1 MDIRIKKKPWYRRYL
16 YHIAGGT
23 ALAALVIYATIMSLE
38 PQKVKLS
45 DTKEVLASAEMR
57 DFTEYLDVEGIV
69 QPIMTIQV
77 NTMESGFV
85 ERIVAE
91 NGAMLN
97 AGDTILILSNPE
109 LLHSI
114 EDEND
119 AWEDSQRRY
128 REQEIEMQQKSIVLR
143 QQALDANYQ
152 LTSIENSLKQS
163 REEYRMGIRSKAEL
177 DVAEK
182 NYEYQKKKA
191 LLQLESLGHDSVSA
205 RLMREMAAA
214 NREASDKKRAR
225 SAARTRNLVV
235 RAPVAGQLSFL
246 AVTLGQQVGAGTKV
260 GEIKIMKQFKIK
272 ASLNEFYID
281 RIANGQPASVR
292 YQEKTYPM
300 RISQVVPEVKEKKF
314 DCSLVF
320 TGEMPEN
327 IRIGKS
333 YRVQIELGSK
343 ERTLVI
349 PRGDFLSTTG
359 GLWIYKLDADGSR
372 AVKTEIETGR
382 QNPQQI
388 EILSGLKAGDRV
400 IIGDYDK
407 LNGENE
413 VYIKPHPQPL
423 SKREGR

>member
-1 MDIRIKKKPWYRRYL
+1 MDIRIKKKPWYWRYL
-16 YHIAGGT
+16 YHIIGGT
-23 ALAALVIYATIMSLE
+23 LLAALVIYATIMSLE
-38 PQKVKLS
+38 PHKVKLS
-45 DTKEVLASAEMR
+45 DTKEVLGTAEMR

-85 ERIVAE
+85 EHIVAE
-91 NGAMLN
+91 DGAMLN
-97 AGDTILILSNPE
+97 EGDTILILSNPE
-109 LLHSI
+109 LLRSI
-114 EDEND
+114 DDEND

-128 REQEIEMQQKSIVLR
+128 REQEIGMQQKSIVLR
-143 QQALDANYQ
+143 QQSLDANYQ
-152 LTSIENSLKQS
+152 LASIEKSLQQS
-163 REEYRMGIRSKAEL
+163 REEYRMGIKSKAEL
-177 DVAEK
+177 EVAEK

-205 RLMREMAAA
+205 RLMREIAVA
-214 NREASDKKRAR
+214 NRHASDKKRAR

-246 AVTLGQQVGAGTKV
+246 AVTIGQQVGAGTKV

-272 ASLNEFYID
+272 ASLNEYYID
-281 RIANGQPASVR
+281 CIANGLPASVR

-359 GLWIYKLDADGSR
+359 GLWIYKLDADGTR

-423 SKREGR
+423 SKRKGR

>member
-38 PQKVKLS
+38 HQKVKLS

-91 NGAMLN
+91 DGAMLN
-97 AGDTILILSNPE
+97 EGDTILILGNPE

-281 RIANGQPASVR
+281 RIANGLPASVR

-333 YRVQIELGSK
+333 YRVQIELGNK

-413 VYIKPHPQPL
+413 VYIK
-423 SKREGR
+423 

>member
-1 MDIRIKKKPWYRRYL
+1 MDIRIKKKHWYRRYL

-45 DTKEVLASAEMR
+45 DTKEVLASAEMS
-57 DFTEYLDVEGIV
+57 DFNEYLDVEGIV

-91 NGAMLN
+91 DGAMLN
-97 AGDTILILSNPE
+97 EGDTILILSNPE

-114 EDEND
+114 EDENN

-205 RLMREMAAA
+205 RLMREIAAA

-225 SAARTRNLVV
+225 SAARTKNLVV

-260 GEIKIMKQFKIK
+260 GEIKVMKQFKIK
-272 ASLNEFYID
+272 ASLNEYYID
-281 RIANGQPASVR
+281 RIANGLPASVR
-292 YQEKTYPM
+292 YQEKNYPM

-349 PRGDFLSTTG
+349 PSGDFLSTTG

-382 QNPQQI
+382 QNPNQI

-413 VYIKPHPQPL
+413 VYIK
-423 SKREGR
+423 

>member
-16 YHIAGGT
+16 YHIIGGT
-23 ALAALVIYATIMSLE
+23 LLAALVIYATVMSLE
-38 PQKVKLS
+38 PHKMKLS
-45 DTKEVLASAEMR
+45 DTKEVLATAR
-57 DFTEYLDVEGIV
+57 VDDFTEYIDVEGIV
-69 QPIMTIQV
+69 QPIMTVQV
-77 NTMESGFV
+77 NTMEGGFV

-97 AGDTILILSNPE
+97 AGDTILILTNPE

-114 EDEND
+114 EDENN

-143 QQALDANYQ
+143 QQSLDANYQ
-152 LTSIENSLKQS
+152 LASIEKSLQQS
-163 REEYRMGIRSKAEL
+163 REEYRMGIKSKAEL

-205 RLMREMAAA
+205 RLMREIAAA

-225 SAARTRNLVV
+225 SVARTRNLVV

-246 AVTLGQQVGAGTKV
+246 AVTLGQQVGTGTKV
-260 GEIKIMKQFKIK
+260 GEIKVMKQFKIK
-272 ASLNEFYID
+272 ASLNEYYID
-281 RIANGQPASVR
+281 RIANGLPASVR

-320 TGEMPEN
+320 TSKMPEN

-333 YRVQIELGSK
+333 YRVQIALGSK

-372 AVKTEIETGR
+372 AVKTEIETGK
-382 QNPQQI
+382 QNPNQI

-413 VYIKPHPQPL
+413 VYIK
-423 SKREGR
+423 

>member
-38 PQKVKLS
+38 PQNVKLS

-91 NGAMLN
+91 DGAMLN
-97 AGDTILILSNPE
+97 EGDTILILSNPE

-246 AVTLGQQVGAGTKV
+246 GVTPGQQVGSGVKV
-260 GEIKIMKQFKIK
+260 GEIKIMTQFKIK
-272 ASLNEFYID
+272 VSLNEYYID
-281 RIANGQPASVR
+281 RIANGLPASVR

-320 TGEMPEN
+320 TSKMPEN

-333 YRVQIELGSK
+333 YRVQIALGSK

-359 GLWIYKLDADGSR
+359 GLWIYKLDADGTR

-400 IIGDYDK
+400 IVGDYDK

-413 VYIKPHPQPL
+413 VYIK
-423 SKREGR
+423 

>member
-38 PQKVKLS
+38 PHKVKLS
-45 DTKEVLASAEMR
+45 DTKEVLALAEMR

-91 NGAMLN
+91 DGAMLN
-97 AGDTILILSNPE
+97 EGDTILILSNPE

-205 RLMREMAAA
+205 RLMREIAAA

-225 SAARTRNLVV
+225 SAARTKNLVV

-260 GEIKIMKQFKIK
+260 GEIKVMKQFKIK
-272 ASLNEFYID
+272 ASLNEYYID
-281 RIANGQPASVR
+281 RIANGLPASVR

-320 TGEMPEN
+320 TSKMPEN

-333 YRVQIELGSK
+333 YRVQIALGSK

-349 PRGDFLSTTG
+349 PRGDFLAATG

-382 QNPQQI
+382 QNPNQI

-413 VYIKPHPQPL
+413 VYVK
-423 SKREGR
+423 

>member
-91 NGAMLN
+91 DGAMLN
-97 AGDTILILSNPE
+97 EGDTILILSNPE

-260 GEIKIMKQFKIK
+260 GEIKVMKQFKIK

-281 RIANGQPASVR
+281 RIANGLPASVR

-320 TGEMPEN
+320 TSKMPEN

-333 YRVQIELGSK
+333 YRVQIGLGIK

-349 PRGDFLSTTG
+349 PRGDFLAATG

-413 VYIKPHPQPL
+413 VYVK
-423 SKREGR
+423 

>member
-23 ALAALVIYATIMSLE
+23 ALAALVIYATIISLE

-91 NGAMLN
+91 DGAMLN
-97 AGDTILILSNPE
+97 EGDTILILSNPE

-225 SAARTRNLVV
+225 SAARTRNLAV
-235 RAPVAGQLSFL
+235 RAPLAGQLSFL

-300 RISQVVPEVKEKKF
+300 HISQVVPEVKEKKF

-407 LNGENE
+407 LIGENE
-413 VYIKPHPQPL
+413 VYVK
-423 SKREGR
+423 

>member
-91 NGAMLN
+91 DGAMLN
-97 AGDTILILSNPE
+97 EGDTILILGNPE

-281 RIANGQPASVR
+281 RIANGLPASVR

-333 YRVQIELGSK
+333 YRVQIAL
-343 ERTLVI
+343 
-349 PRGDFLSTTG
+349 
-359 GLWIYKLDADGSR
+359 
-372 AVKTEIETGR
+372 
-382 QNPQQI
+382 
-388 EILSGLKAGDRV
+388 
-400 IIGDYDK
+400 
-407 LNGENE
+407 
-413 VYIKPHPQPL
+413 
-423 SKREGR
+423 

>member
-91 NGAMLN
+91 DGAMLN
-97 AGDTILILSNPE
+97 EGDTILILSNPE

-281 RIANGQPASVR
+281 RIANGLPASVR

-333 YRVQIELGSK
+333 YRVLIELGSK

-413 VYIKPHPQPL
+413 VYIK
-423 SKREGR
+423 

>member
-23 ALAALVIYATIMSLE
+23 ALAALVIYATIISLE

-91 NGAMLN
+91 DGAMLN
-97 AGDTILILSNPE
+97 EGDTILILSNPE

-413 VYIKPHPQPL
+413 VYVK
-423 SKREGR
+423 

>member
-91 NGAMLN
+91 DGAMLN
-97 AGDTILILSNPE
+97 EGDTILILSNPE

-413 VYIKPHPQPL
+413 VYVK
-423 SKREGR
+423 

>member
-91 NGAMLN
+91 DGAMLN
-97 AGDTILILSNPE
+97 EGDTILILGNPE

-191 LLQLESLGHDSVSA
+191 LLQLESLGHDSISA

-281 RIANGQPASVR
+281 RIANGLPASVR

-413 VYIKPHPQPL
+413 VYIK
-423 SKREGR
+423 

>member
-23 ALAALVIYATIMSLE
+23 ALAALVIYATIISLE

-91 NGAMLN
+91 DGAMLN
-97 AGDTILILSNPE
+97 EGDTILILSNPE

-413 VYIKPHPQPL
+413 VYIK
-423 SKREGR
+423 

>member
-91 NGAMLN
+91 DGAMLN
-97 AGDTILILSNPE
+97 EGDTILILSNPE

-235 RAPVAGQLSFL
+235 RAQVAGQLSFL

-320 TGEMPEN
+320 TGEKPEN

-333 YRVQIELGSK
+333 YRVQIALGSK

-359 GLWIYKLDADGSR
+359 GLWIYKLDADGTR

-400 IIGDYDK
+400 IVGDYDK

-413 VYIKPHPQPL
+413 VYIK
-423 SKREGR
+423 

>member
-16 YHIAGGT
+16 YHITGGT
-23 ALAALVIYATIMSLE
+23 ALAALVIYATIISLE
-38 PQKVKLS
+38 PHKVKLS
-45 DTKEVLASAEMR
+45 DTKEVLGTAEMR

-91 NGAMLN
+91 DGAMLN
-97 AGDTILILSNPE
+97 EGDTILILGNPE

-246 AVTLGQQVGAGTKV
+246 AVTIGQQVGAGTKV

-272 ASLNEFYID
+272 ASLNEYYID
-281 RIANGQPASVR
+281 RIANGLPASVR

>member
-23 ALAALVIYATIMSLE
+23 ALAALVIYATIISLE

-91 NGAMLN
+91 DGAMLN
-97 AGDTILILSNPE
+97 EGDTILILGNPE

-281 RIANGQPASVR
+281 RIANGLPASVR

-413 VYIKPHPQPL
+413 VYVK
-423 SKREGR
+423 

>member
-23 ALAALVIYATIMSLE
+23 ALAALVIYATIISLE
-38 PQKVKLS
+38 PHKVKLS
-45 DTKEVLASAEMR
+45 DTKEVLGTAEMR

-91 NGAMLN
+91 DGAMLN
-97 AGDTILILSNPE
+97 EGDTILILSNPE

-246 AVTLGQQVGAGTKV
+246 GVTPGQQVGSGVKV
-260 GEIKIMKQFKIK
+260 GEIKIMTQFKIK
-272 ASLNEFYID
+272 VSLNEYYID
-281 RIANGQPASVR
+281 RIANGLPASVR

-314 DCSLVF
+314 DCFLVF

-413 VYIKPHPQPL
+413 VYVK
-423 SKREGR
+423 

>member
-91 NGAMLN
+91 DGAMLN
-97 AGDTILILSNPE
+97 EGDTILILSNPE

-333 YRVQIELGSK
+333 YRVQIALGSK

-359 GLWIYKLDADGSR
+359 GLWIYKLDADGTR

-400 IIGDYDK
+400 IVGDYDK

-413 VYIKPHPQPL
+413 VYIK
-423 SKREGR
+423 

>member
-23 ALAALVIYATIMSLE
+23 ALAALVIYATIISLE

-91 NGAMLN
+91 DGAMLN
-97 AGDTILILSNPE
+97 EGDTILILSNPE

-281 RIANGQPASVR
+281 RIANGLPASVR

-413 VYIKPHPQPL
+413 VYVK
-423 SKREGR
+423 

>member
-1 MDIRIKKKPWYRRYL
+1 M
-16 YHIAGGT
+16 
-23 ALAALVIYATIMSLE
+23 AALVIYATIMSLE

-91 NGAMLN
+91 DGAMLN
-97 AGDTILILSNPE
+97 EGDTILILSNPE

-272 ASLNEFYID
+272 VSLNEYYID
-281 RIANGQPASVR
+281 RIANGLPASVR

-320 TGEMPEN
+320 TSKMPEN

-333 YRVQIELGSK
+333 YRVQIALGSK

-359 GLWIYKLDADGSR
+359 GLWIYKLDADGTR

-400 IIGDYDK
+400 IVGDYDK

-413 VYIKPHPQPL
+413 VYIK
-423 SKREGR
+423 

>member
-91 NGAMLN
+91 DGAMLN
-97 AGDTILILSNPE
+97 EGDTILILSNPE

-143 QQALDANYQ
+143 QQSLDANYQ
-152 LTSIENSLKQS
+152 LASIEKSLQQS
-163 REEYRMGIRSKAEL
+163 REEYRMGIKSKAEL
-177 DVAEK
+177 EVAEK

-205 RLMREMAAA
+205 RLMREMAVA
-214 NREASDKKRAR
+214 NRQASDKKRAR

-246 AVTLGQQVGAGTKV
+246 GVTLGQQVGTGTKV
-260 GEIKIMKQFKIK
+260 GEIKVMKQFKIK
-272 ASLNEFYID
+272 ASLNEYYID
-281 RIANGQPASVR
+281 RIANGLPASVR

-320 TGEMPEN
+320 TSKMPEN

-333 YRVQIELGSK
+333 YRVQIALGSK

-349 PRGDFLSTTG
+349 PRGDFLTATG

-382 QNPQQI
+382 QNPNQI

-413 VYIKPHPQPL
+413 VYIK
-423 SKREGR
+423 

>member
-1 MDIRIKKKPWYRRYL
+1 MDLRIKKKPWYRRYL

-38 PQKVKLS
+38 PHKTKLS
-45 DTKEVLASAEMR
+45 DTKEVLATAR
-57 DFTEYLDVEGIV
+57 VDDFTEYIDVEGIV
-69 QPIMTIQV
+69 QPIMTVQV
-77 NTMESGFV
+77 NTMEGGFV

-97 AGDTILILSNPE
+97 AGDTILILTNPE
-109 LLHSI
+109 LLRSI
-114 EDEND
+114 DDEND
-119 AWEDSQRRY
+119 AWEDSERRY

-143 QQALDANYQ
+143 QQSLDANYQ
-152 LTSIENSLKQS
+152 LASIEKSLQQS
-163 REEYRMGIRSKAEL
+163 REEYRMGIKSKAEL
-177 DVAEK
+177 EVAEK

-246 AVTLGQQVGAGTKV
+246 AVTIGQQVGAGTKV

-272 ASLNEFYID
+272 VSLNEYYID
-281 RIANGQPASVR
+281 RIANGLPASVK
-292 YQEKTYPM
+292 YEEKTYSM

-320 TGEMPEN
+320 TSKMPEN

-333 YRVQIELGSK
+333 YRVQIALGSK

-382 QNPQQI
+382 QNPNQI

-413 VYIKPHPQPL
+413 VYIK
-423 SKREGR
+423 

>member
-85 ERIVAE
+85 ARIVAE
-91 NGAMLN
+91 DGAMLN
-97 AGDTILILSNPE
+97 EGDTILILSNPE

-246 AVTLGQQVGAGTKV
+246 AVTLGQQVGAGTKM

-281 RIANGQPASVR
+281 RIVNGLPASVR

-333 YRVQIELGSK
+333 YRVQIELGNK

-413 VYIKPHPQPL
+413 VYVK
-423 SKREGR
+423 

>member
-23 ALAALVIYATIMSLE
+23 ALAALVIYATIISLE

-91 NGAMLN
+91 DGAMLN
-97 AGDTILILSNPE
+97 EGDTILILSNPE

-388 EILSGLKAGDRV
+388 EILSGLQAGDRV

-413 VYIKPHPQPL
+413 VYVK
-423 SKREGR
+423 

>member
-91 NGAMLN
+91 DGAMLN
-97 AGDTILILSNPE
+97 EGDTILILSNPE

-143 QQALDANYQ
+143 QQALDANDQ

-281 RIANGQPASVR
+281 RIANGQPANVR

-413 VYIKPHPQPL
+413 VYVK
-423 SKREGR
+423 

>member
-91 NGAMLN
+91 DGAMLN
-97 AGDTILILSNPE
+97 EGDTILILGNPE

-413 VYIKPHPQPL
+413 VYVK
-423 SKREGR
+423 

>member
-91 NGAMLN
+91 DGAMLN
-97 AGDTILILSNPE
+97 EGDTILILSNPE

-235 RAPVAGQLSFL
+235 RAQVAGQLSFL

-333 YRVQIELGSK
+333 YRVQIALGSK

-359 GLWIYKLDADGSR
+359 GLWIYKLDADGTR

-400 IIGDYDK
+400 IVGDYDK

-413 VYIKPHPQPL
+413 VYIK
-423 SKREGR
+423 

>member
-91 NGAMLN
+91 DGAMLN
-97 AGDTILILSNPE
+97 EGDTILILSNPE

-281 RIANGQPASVR
+281 RIANGLPASVR

-413 VYIKPHPQPL
+413 VYVK
-423 SKREGR
+423 

>member
-23 ALAALVIYATIMSLE
+23 ALAALVIYATIISLE
-38 PQKVKLS
+38 PHKVKLS
-45 DTKEVLASAEMR
+45 DTKEVLGTAEMR

-91 NGAMLN
+91 DGAMLN
-97 AGDTILILSNPE
+97 EGDTILILSNPE

-177 DVAEK
+177 DVAEM

-281 RIANGQPASVR
+281 RIANGLPASVR

-320 TGEMPEN
+320 TSKMPEN

-333 YRVQIELGSK
+333 YRVQIALGSK

-382 QNPQQI
+382 QNPNQI

-413 VYIKPHPQPL
+413 VYIK
-423 SKREGR
+423 

>member
-91 NGAMLN
+91 DGAMLN
-97 AGDTILILSNPE
+97 EGDTILILSNPE

-281 RIANGQPASVR
+281 RIANGLPASVR

-407 LNGENE
+407 LNGEDE
-413 VYIKPHPQPL
+413 VYVK
-423 SKREGR
+423 

>member
-23 ALAALVIYATIMSLE
+23 ALAALVIYATIISLE
-38 PQKVKLS
+38 PHKVKLS
-45 DTKEVLASAEMR
+45 DTKEVLGTAEMR

-91 NGAMLN
+91 DGAMLN
-97 AGDTILILSNPE
+97 EGDTILILSNPE

-260 GEIKIMKQFKIK
+260 GEIKVMKQFKIK
-272 ASLNEFYID
+272 ASLNEYYID
-281 RIANGQPASVR
+281 RIANGLPASVR

-413 VYIKPHPQPL
+413 VYIKG
-423 SKREGR
+423 S

>member
-23 ALAALVIYATIMSLE
+23 ALATLVIYATIISLE

-91 NGAMLN
+91 DGAMLN
-97 AGDTILILSNPE
+97 EGDTILILSNPE

-413 VYIKPHPQPL
+413 VYVK
-423 SKREGR
+423 

>member
-23 ALAALVIYATIMSLE
+23 ALAALVIYATIISLE

-91 NGAMLN
+91 DGAMLN
-97 AGDTILILSNPE
+97 EGDTILILGNPE

-128 REQEIEMQQKSIVLR
+128 REQEIEMQQKSIELR

-281 RIANGQPASVR
+281 RIANGLPASVR

-413 VYIKPHPQPL
+413 VYIK
-423 SKREGR
+423 

>member
-16 YHIAGGT
+16 YHIIGGT
-23 ALAALVIYATIMSLE
+23 LLAALVIYATVMSLE
-38 PQKVKLS
+38 PHKMKLS
-45 DTKEVLASAEMR
+45 DTKEVLATAR
-57 DFTEYLDVEGIV
+57 VDDFTEYIDVEGIV
-69 QPIMTIQV
+69 QPIMTVQV
-77 NTMESGFV
+77 NTMEGGFV

-91 NGAMLN
+91 DGAMLN
-97 AGDTILILSNPE
+97 AGDTILVLTNPE
-109 LLHSI
+109 LLRSI
-114 EDEND
+114 DDEND
-119 AWEDSQRRY
+119 AWEDSERRY

-143 QQALDANYQ
+143 QQSLDANYQ
-152 LTSIENSLKQS
+152 LASIEKSLQQS
-163 REEYRMGIRSKAEL
+163 REEYRMGIKSKAEL
-177 DVAEK
+177 EVAEK

-205 RLMREMAAA
+205 RLMREMAVA
-214 NREASDKKRAR
+214 NRQASDKKRAR

-246 AVTLGQQVGAGTKV
+246 GVTPGQQVGSGVKV
-260 GEIKIMKQFKIK
+260 GEIKIMTQFKIK
-272 ASLNEFYID
+272 VSLNEFYID
-281 RIANGQPASVR
+281 RIANGLPASVK
-292 YQEKTYPM
+292 YEEKTYPM
-300 RISQVVPEVKEKKF
+300 RISQVVREVKEKKF

-320 TGEMPEN
+320 TSKMPEN

-333 YRVQIELGSK
+333 YRVQIGLGSK

-349 PRGDFLSTTG
+349 PRGDFLAATG
-359 GLWIYKLDADGSR
+359 GLWRDMLDADGSR
-372 AVKTEIETGR
+372 AVETEIETGR

-413 VYIKPHPQPL
+413 VYVK
-423 SKREGR
+423 

>member
-91 NGAMLN
+91 DGAMLN
-97 AGDTILILSNPE
+97 EGDTILILGNPE

-333 YRVQIELGSK
+333 YRVQIELGNK

-413 VYIKPHPQPL
+413 VYIK
-423 SKREGR
+423 

>member
-1 MDIRIKKKPWYRRYL
+1 M
-16 YHIAGGT
+16 
-23 ALAALVIYATIMSLE
+23 AALVIYATIISLE

-91 NGAMLN
+91 DGAMLN
-97 AGDTILILSNPE
+97 EGDTILILSNPE

>member
-1 MDIRIKKKPWYRRYL
+1 MDIRIKKKHWYRRYL

-45 DTKEVLASAEMR
+45 DTKEVLASAEMS
-57 DFTEYLDVEGIV
+57 DFNEYLDVEGIV

-91 NGAMLN
+91 DGAMLN
-97 AGDTILILSNPE
+97 EGDTILILSNPE

-114 EDEND
+114 EDENN

-205 RLMREMAAA
+205 RLMREIAAA

-225 SAARTRNLVV
+225 SAARTKNLVV

-260 GEIKIMKQFKIK
+260 GEIKVMKQLKIK
-272 ASLNEFYID
+272 ASLNEYYID
-281 RIANGQPASVR
+281 RIANGLPASVR
-292 YQEKTYPM
+292 YQEKNYPM

-349 PRGDFLSTTG
+349 PSGDFLSTTG

-413 VYIKPHPQPL
+413 VYIK
-423 SKREGR
+423 